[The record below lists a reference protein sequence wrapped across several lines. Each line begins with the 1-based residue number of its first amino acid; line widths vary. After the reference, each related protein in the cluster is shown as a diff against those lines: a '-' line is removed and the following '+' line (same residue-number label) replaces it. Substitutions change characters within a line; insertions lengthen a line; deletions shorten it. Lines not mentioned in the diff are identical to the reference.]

1 MHEFNQMMFSREF
14 NDSDIATT
22 RRSIWTWVSLYI
34 FFVFLGGFHLRPN
47 GFFDTITG
55 EPLTFSAPSVLW
67 IIAAILAVLSARL
80 FLLAKEMWYSKASFK
95 LGGPGGAS
103 NMTSEFLKKIDDIQQ
118 SMEIAVQSTKQ
129 LSSGLEGLTDL
140 DAATELPR
148 ELSEVMRELRQF
160 AGRGDPLEVLER
172 DLGDVLVNVRHFV
185 LSKKEALNRLNA
197 FGSDLGEFSRGLERW
212 SKNPLRKELTDFL
225 EIIRSDTMKANRSR
239 KASFLVFET
248 GLPLV
253 AAIISILHSAWTF
266 VAALA

>member
-1 MHEFNQMMFSREF
+1 
-14 NDSDIATT
+14 
-22 RRSIWTWVSLYI
+22 
-34 FFVFLGGFHLRPN
+34 
-47 GFFDTITG
+47 
-55 EPLTFSAPSVLW
+55 
-67 IIAAILAVLSARL
+67 
-80 FLLAKEMWYSKASFK
+80 
-95 LGGPGGAS
+95 
-103 NMTSEFLKKIDDIQQ
+103 MTSEFLKKLDDIQQ
-118 SMEIAVQSTKQ
+118 SIKIAVQSTRQ

-140 DAATELPR
+140 DAATELPG

-160 AGRGDPLEVLER
+160 AGRGDPPKELESDLNGVLMT
-172 DLGDVLVNVRHFV
+172 VREFV
-185 LSKKEALNRLNA
+185 LSKKEAVDRLNA
-197 FGSDLGEFSRGLERW
+197 FGSDLGDFSRGLEPW